1 MTVIVDAN
9 CTGLAFSTP
18 PHEDFQPIVEALT
31 SNTLKLVIG
40 GKTLKKEYA
49 ANKVALRF
57 WKALDRAGRSKN
69 IDDSAVDNEEEAL
82 KLIDI
87 LKSDD
92 PHVLALARISGTRLL
107 CSHDQNLH
115 DDFRN
120 KSLIDKPR
128 GSVYQ
133 NSSHKHL
140 IRKHA

>member
-9 CTGLAFSTP
+9 CTGLVFSTP
-18 PHEDFQPIVEALT
+18 PHAEFQPIVEALM
-31 SNTLKLVIG
+31 SSKLKLVIG
-40 GKTLKKEYA
+40 GKKLKKEYA
-49 ANKVALRF
+49 ANHVALRF
-57 WKALDRAGRSKN
+57 WKALDRAGKSKN
-69 IDDSAVDNEEEAL
+69 IDDNAVDDEEEAL
-82 KLIDI
+82 KLLNV

-115 DDFRN
+115 DDFCN